1 MPIGRGN
8 PFDEI
13 EDLFDRITSELEGET
28 WGRTSSVPVDV
39 ADTGD
44 EFVLTVDLPGFK
56 KDEIDVTI
64 ADTTVRIDAERE
76 TGTAVETDT
85 YLRRERKRGTVT
97 RSVRLPEPVDD
108 EGVEA
113 SYASGV
119 LTVTLP
125 KLGGDGGT
133 RIEIE

>member
-39 ADTGD
+39 ADTGN
-44 EFVLTVDLPGFK
+44 EFVLTVDLPGFE

-76 TGTAVETDT
+76 TGTDVETDT

>member
-13 EDLFDRITSELEGET
+13 EDLFDRITGELEGET
-28 WGRTSSVPVDV
+28 WGRTPSVPVDV

-44 EFVLTVDLPGFK
+44 AFVLTVDLPGFD
-56 KDEIDVTI
+56 KDDIDVTI
-64 ADTTVRIDAERE
+64 ADTTVRINAERE
-76 TGTAVETDT
+76 TGTDIETDT
-85 YLRRERKRGTVT
+85 FLRRERKRGAVT

-108 EGVEA
+108 DGVEA
-113 SYASGV
+113 SYATGV

-125 KLGGDGGT
+125 KIGGEGGT